1 MIVSLLVRSET
12 SPEID
17 LFYIDLTKVKDATFL
32 KILNKAVSD
41 YKQNGKADIE
51 YMDIYG
57 YLDNEAN
64 AEVSPPCM
72 VEADIRVWE
81 D

>member
-1 MIVSLLVRSET
+1 MIVSLLIRFET
-12 SPEID
+12 SPDVD
-17 LFYIDLTKVKDATFL
+17 LEYLDLTKVQDATFL

-41 YKQNGKADIE
+41 YKQNGKAYIE

-57 YLDNEAN
+57 YLENEAN
-64 AEVSPPCM
+64 AEVKPPCM